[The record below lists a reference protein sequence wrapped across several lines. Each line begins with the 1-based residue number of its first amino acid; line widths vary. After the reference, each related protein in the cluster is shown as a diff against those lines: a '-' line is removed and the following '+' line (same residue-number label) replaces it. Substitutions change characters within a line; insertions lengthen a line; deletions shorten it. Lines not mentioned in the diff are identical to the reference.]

1 MNALWLASHFTVP
14 APVGRKYCAE
24 AGCTHTLPTTDKHA
38 RCQKCRNA
46 GGYLRAKYEAACPIC
61 GVTFI
66 KPKTAQ
72 ETCSLAC
79 GSKVGHARKKAK
91 RGRV

>member
-46 GGYLRAKYEAACPIC
+46 GGYLRAKYEAVCPAC
-61 GVTFI
+61 GETFI
-66 KPKTAQ
+66 KLRKAQ
-72 ETCSLAC
+72 ETCSLEC
-79 GSKVGHARKKAK
+79 GAKVGNARKKAK

>member
-1 MNALWLASHFTVP
+1 MNAPWHAHHFHSPLPT
-14 APVGRKYCAE
+14 GRKYCAE
-24 AGCTHTLPTTDKHA
+24 AGCTHTMPTTDKHA

>member
-1 MNALWLASHFTVP
+1 MNAPWLADHFH
-14 APVGRKYCAE
+14 APLPTGRKHCAE
-24 AGCTHTLPTTDKHA
+24 PGCTRTLKTTNEHA
-38 RCQKCRNA
+38 RCQTCRNA
-46 GGYLRAKYEAACPIC
+46 SGDLRAKYEAVCPGC